1 MKKLLPAA
9 ALVAICLA
17 AVATANARG
26 GWDGNGLSVSGFD
39 MCSLDNVQCSVSL
52 GMSVADVSLLAQV
65 DQPDTANVPGS
76 EFELISVPLNR

>member
-39 MCSLDNVQCSVSL
+39 TCSLNNVQCTVPL
-52 GMSVADVSLLAQV
+52 ETSVADVNLLAQV
-65 DQPDTANVPGS
+65 DQPEVANAPGS
-76 EFELISVPLNR
+76 EFELISVPLNK